1 MSAGQSK
8 AAQPLAGIRVL
19 DMSQVIAGP
28 YCCMLLGDMGADVVK
43 VEPPDVGD
51 QSRSW
56 GFRMKGADNTGF
68 MTLNR
73 NKRSIVLDLKSAAD
87 RDVLSRLIDTAD
99 VLVENGR
106 PGVAERLGYGYPAAN
121 ARNPRLI
128 YASIS
133 GFGQSGPWAERPG
146 FDLIAQAMSGMM
158 SVTGYPGETPAKCG
172 VPVADLGAAM
182 YAVYAI
188 LSAVIGRARSG
199 QGQHIDG
206 SLFEAALGFSIW
218 EASEYWATGT
228 PPGPIGTASRMSA
241 PYQAFRTADGYIAIG
256 AGNDR
261 LWRMLCTTLDRQDLI
276 DDARFTDNVGRL
288 ANLPALVAEL
298 EQAFTRRTTAE
309 WVEMLLA
316 AGIPAGPILDYGEAL
331 ESKHARARDMVM
343 EMQHPVEGPIR
354 ALGFPV
360 KLSATQQQLRYPPP
374 LLGQHTDEILTELG
388 LKPAAPQPIPAST
401 S

>member
-1 MSAGQSK
+1 
-8 AAQPLAGIRVL
+8 
-19 DMSQVIAGP
+19 
-28 YCCMLLGDMGADVVK
+28 
-43 VEPPDVGD
+43 
-51 QSRSW
+51 
-56 GFRMKGADNTGF
+56 
-68 MTLNR
+68 
-73 NKRSIVLDLKSAAD
+73 
-87 RDVLSRLIDTAD
+87 VLSRLIETAD

-133 GFGQSGPWAERPG
+133 GFGQSGPWAARPG

-241 PYQAFRTADGYIAIG
+241 P
-256 AGNDR
+256 
-261 LWRMLCTTLDRQDLI
+261 
-276 DDARFTDNVGRL
+276 
-288 ANLPALVAEL
+288 
-298 EQAFTRRTTAE
+298 
-309 WVEMLLA
+309 
-316 AGIPAGPILDYGEAL
+316 
-331 ESKHARARDMVM
+331 
-343 EMQHPVEGPIR
+343 
-354 ALGFPV
+354 
-360 KLSATQQQLRYPPP
+360 
-374 LLGQHTDEILTELG
+374 
-388 LKPAAPQPIPAST
+388 
-401 S
+401 